1 MVTAE
6 KNERNIHTFNKHII
20 IILIATC
27 VYLLF
32 FEIIGI
38 KSTFSFDY
46 DEGVY
51 YQTALQHAHGQRLYS
66 ALFLSQPPLLIE
78 LLSLLINLFGNSV
91 VLMRSVSI
99 TFGLLIVLGT
109 FFVANEL
116 FDRSSA
122 LLSLIILGLN
132 YYFMRW
138 MREHPTIIPS
148 VALALCT
155 IYAAIRYNKTRQ
167 LKWVIVS
174 ACAFTLMNGFKLTQP
189 FLIFPVLF
197 LFSAPP
203 ITKNKIVL
211 DEFKFASIIRAF
223 LFYLIVLMATSIV
236 IFIHYDLPSLKS
248 QVFGLGTQQLFNISL
263 YKIGS
268 RIGEVYLTKEI
279 GLFLLT
285 VLGLIRLYTD
295 KRAIFL
301 LFIIW
306 ITTQLMFHIL
316 MSSWLWANHL
326 LSLIPVFSI
335 ISAARLNRSLLDISE
350 KSQIGTV
357 PVRKQL
363 KHLFVRII
371 IAISVILI
379 PMQNIYNSTR
389 YMKNYV
395 FGGYTPEEKELVDIV
410 TNHTTMEDLIVSDVQ
425 MATFLTNRLTLPE
438 LVDTSAK
445 RIKTGNLLD
454 SFVISN
460 TKDAKLV
467 IFWAQKLVLL
477 EEYYNYIREHYRL
490 IYSKPGKEVYLKE

>member
-1 MVTAE
+1 
-6 KNERNIHTFNKHII
+6 
-20 IILIATC
+20 
-27 VYLLF
+27 
-32 FEIIGI
+32 
-38 KSTFSFDY
+38 
-46 DEGVY
+46 
-51 YQTALQHAHGQRLYS
+51 
-66 ALFLSQPPLLIE
+66 
-78 LLSLLINLFGNSV
+78 
-91 VLMRSVSI
+91 
-99 TFGLLIVLGT
+99 
-109 FFVANEL
+109 
-116 FDRSSA
+116 
-122 LLSLIILGLN
+122 
-132 YYFMRW
+132 
-138 MREHPTIIPS
+138 
-148 VALALCT
+148 
-155 IYAAIRYNKTRQ
+155 
-167 LKWVIVS
+167 
-174 ACAFTLMNGFKLTQP
+174 
-189 FLIFPVLF
+189 
-197 LFSAPP
+197 
-203 ITKNKIVL
+203 
-211 DEFKFASIIRAF
+211 
-223 LFYLIVLMATSIV
+223 MATSIV